1 VAFAGFDVD
10 FVPPLQTNQA
20 TSSDVLKVVEIDS
33 EEDERKD
40 EDKDAE
46 REVSYSADIVGRRE
60 THKFLMKRTPKRYM
74 SRLPV
79 IRARVSQNVVR
90 SAARVQ
96 YLSGTPGSRV
106 R

>member
-1 VAFAGFDVD
+1 MK
-10 FVPPLQTNQA
+10 TR
-20 TSSDVLKVVEIDS
+20 TLK
-33 EEDERKD
+33 K
-40 EDKDAE
+40 
-46 REVSYSADIVGRRE
+46 EVSYTADMVGGRE

-79 IRARVSQNVVR
+79 TRARVSQNVVR

-96 YLSGTPGSRV
+96 YLFGTPDSRA